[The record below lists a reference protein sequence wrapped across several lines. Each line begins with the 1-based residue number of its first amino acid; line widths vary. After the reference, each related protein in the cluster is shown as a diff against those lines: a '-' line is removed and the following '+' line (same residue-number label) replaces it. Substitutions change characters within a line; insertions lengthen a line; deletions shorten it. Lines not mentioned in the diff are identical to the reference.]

1 MRRRQKLYK
10 PKRIKIGIQEADGQ
24 YDLLTREKN
33 GGIAEGDGLIRGITE
48 ILHAFRAKLSI
59 RGFKLENRIAKR
71 GGGKI
76 YRKPLPFKNEGLRDE
91 LPLLLTGVTR
101 NESVSSNGVA
111 AKAKASAVFFTLV
124 T

>member
-24 YDLLTREKN
+24 YDLLAREKN
-33 GGIAEGDGLIRGITE
+33 GRIAEGDRLIRGITK

-59 RGFKLENRIAKR
+59 GGFKLENRIAKR

-76 YRKPLPFKNEGLRDE
+76 YRKPFPFKNEGLCDE
-91 LPLLLTGVTR
+91 KFLLPARMAR
-101 NESVSSNGVA
+101 NEAVATNGVA
-111 AKAKASAVFFTLV
+111 TKTKISAVFFTV
-124 T
+124 MT